1 MKELILIRHAKSS
14 WKDSSLKDFDR
25 PLNKRGE
32 KNAPKMAKILRKLV
46 KTPDLIIS
54 SPSKRTKQ
62 TLNYFV
68 DEFNYKNKIIFEDS
82 IYEAPYSN
90 ILKIIQNINKK
101 YNIVFLICHNPG
113 LNDLVDFLLEN
124 FDENIPTI
132 GLVKINFN
140 VNSWDKIEKNSGNLE
155 FFKYPKMLDI

>member
-101 YNIVFLICHNPG
+101 YNIVFLIGHNPG
-113 LNDLVDFLLEN
+113 LN
-124 FDENIPTI
+124 PTFPLTHNDD
-132 GLVKINFN
+132 GG
-140 VNSWDKIEKNSGNLE
+140 STPMNL
-155 FFKYPKMLDI
+155 